1 MILQSRLKK
10 DISHN
15 KQYNGWRAIW
25 NGMKYYLGIDGLMSA
40 ASYEIVGWL
49 KTDPTLNRPDAQ
61 ILVAPF
67 SFVMEDR
74 TKVETQPGMHVTLYT
89 LRPDSKGSVH
99 IESTDPA
106 AAAAISAN
114 HHATENDR
122 KKMVALVRAVR
133 AYLATE
139 PLASLI
145 EEETSPGPA
154 YQTDEEILAA
164 YDQFGTCGYHAVGS
178 CRMGK
183 DEQSVVDPEL
193 KVRGVEGLRIMD
205 TSIMPVIPSG
215 NTNGPTMAM
224 AWRAADIIM
233 R

>member
-1 MILQSRLKK
+1 MP
-10 DISHN
+10 
-15 KQYNGWRAIW
+15 
-25 NGMKYYLGIDGLMSA
+25 A

-49 KTDPTLNRPDAQ
+49 KTDPQLNRPDAQ
-61 ILVAPF
+61 ILVVPF

-74 TKVETQPGMHVTLYT
+74 TKVETAPGMHVTLYT

-99 IESTDPA
+99 TESNDPVAPA
-106 AAAAISAN
+106 AVSAN

-133 AYLATE
+133 RYLATE

-145 EEETSPGPA
+145 AEETCPGPA
-154 YQTDEEILAA
+154 YETDEQIIAA
-164 YDQFGTCGYHAVGS
+164 YDEFGTCGYHGVGS

-183 DEQSVVDPEL
+183 DADSVVDPEL
-193 KVRGVEGLRIMD
+193 RVRGLEGLRVMD
-205 TSIMPVIPSG
+205 TSIMPAIPFG

-224 AWRAADIIM
+224 AWRGADVIM
-233 R
+233 RG